1 MGEIDQWILF
11 LLWGFRQPRCAGRRR
26 RRRVSDREP
35 MVEGGDGRLRAGE
48 VGVVGEVH

>member
-1 MGEIDQWILF
+1 M
-11 LLWGFRQPRCAGRRR
+11 GFRQPRCAGRW